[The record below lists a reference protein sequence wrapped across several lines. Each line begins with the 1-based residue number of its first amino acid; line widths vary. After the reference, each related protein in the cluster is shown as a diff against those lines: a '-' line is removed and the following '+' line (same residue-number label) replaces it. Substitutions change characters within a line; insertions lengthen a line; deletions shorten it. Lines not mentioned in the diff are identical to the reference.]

1 MSTENEVSNVTR
13 AQFDVAEKEA
23 HDAEEKESRM
33 DNQMNKDLLE
43 DNKER
48 KLEDKKEGTERS
60 ELSSQEGT
68 VDSQVYTAT
77 SLPFIPREA
86 RTQTFPLIL
95 DRAYGINQALPVF
108 SLQDEDRLVI
118 LYACA
123 HVAVMCDHTS
133 NSQHLLQG
141 HCSPITSLC
150 ASEDRRWLVTADMGQ
165 ESLVIIWD
173 SYTGIPVRTMFDCH
187 PEGGVSALALSKDS
201 KYLATVAGT
210 AQNQILFHPSDSTQL
225 LSNSESQVL
234 FYNWEKECL
243 EYSAPDI
250 SNKTLNVVLGSLSQS
265 IFQCEG
271 VRALTATSKGNIV
284 VWDKQSESVS
294 CQPLVWKA
302 TKVIPL
308 QNAGITVLTLIDRNF
323 VVSTTQATL
332 VHVNAQKNLL
342 KTLLKEHAEPLEA
355 VACHPKQPLV
365 AMGSHSGIIKVWDYE
380 RKEAVCSRVFQAH
393 KKIQCITYDPQGF
406 YLAVGFASGALQIL
420 DACTLQSEDQCLQH
434 RQDAI
439 THLTFSQD
447 SLYLAA
453 ADTGKAVTLLRRCKE
468 GTQEVWMYQGRHHS
482 HYKPIQDLLFGVHLD
497 SNQPRLLSLGMDRK
511 LASYSVEYDLLNSG
525 ENELL
530 ILSSVRIDQSAV
542 PTCMV
547 WYPPLTTEH
556 FLLTAS
562 NMYKMKLFNAT
573 SKMCRKTVLGPL
585 NGSSVKK
592 MAILPASKDGDP
604 NSRYMAYITQDKIG
618 IQILPVDGNPHKSFA
633 TICHPTGVSAL
644 ACSYDGRYAFTAGGP
659 DCTVFSWELSL
670 SSLEALGALGGKDI
684 MPYYSLLEGGR
695 EGQLF
700 KEMEEYFYYC
710 QLQNQDFN
718 SMETRL
724 VSTRI
729 PLSDIPFLMRTL
741 NFYPTEQELEDMQN
755 EVKFSRYAETGNYV
769 TDIDLE
775 DFIKLYVNHRP
786 ASGISRQELHNA
798 FQMLGRP
805 DGRGRYTIA
814 RGELLELLQTRG
826 SEQNYILP
834 TAAMSGRSVRA
845 ETRSRAKDDIKRVMA
860 AIEKVR
866 KWEKK
871 WVTVGDTSLRIYK
884 WVPVTEPKS
893 EDKSKSK
900 KKGKDD
906 KYGSEVTT
914 PENSSSPGMMDMHDD
929 NSNQSSIADSSPL
942 KQETSNNTSPAP
954 EPTAASQS
962 DSNDTKSDQYP
973 SKTSGQDHKN
983 EQNHCS
989 SESTTDKRD
998 SKSHGDSELFL
1009 DSSKSPQ
1016 VLEDAS
1022 PPSKKGKLDS
1032 SSEES

>member
-1 MSTENEVSNVTR
+1 MSTANEMSNVTR
-13 AQFDVAEKEA
+13 APFDVAEKET
-23 HDAEEKESRM
+23 HDAKEQESTM
-33 DNQMNKDLLE
+33 DNQMKKDLLD

-48 KLEDKKEGTERS
+48 KREDKKEGTERS
-60 ELSSQEGT
+60 ELSIQEGT

-77 SLPFIPREA
+77 SLPAIPHEA
-86 RTQTFPLIL
+86 RTKTYPLIL
-95 DRAYGINQALPVF
+95 DRAYGINQTLPVF

-123 HVAVMCDHTS
+123 HVAVMFDHTS

-187 PEGGVSALALSKDS
+187 PEGGVSALALSNDS

-210 AQNQILFHPSDSTQL
+210 AQQVCIWDWTDESNSPKCRADISPKYGFQNQILFHPSDSTQL

-234 FYNWEKECL
+234 FYNWERDCL

-250 SNKTLNVVLGSLSQS
+250 SKKTFNVVLGSLSQS
-265 IFQCEG
+265 MFLCDG
-271 VRALTATSKGNIV
+271 VQALTATSKGNIV
-284 VWDKQSESVS
+284 IWDKQSESDS
-294 CQPLVWKA
+294 CQPLIWKA

-308 QNAGITVLTLIDRNF
+308 QNAGITVLTLIDSFLVTGDVNGHIKFYDEKLKLISLYSQYSLDPIRSISFSKEIPSTDGPEYKEDCTMNAKPLIIRNF

-332 VHVNAQKNLL
+332 VHVNAQKNVL

-420 DACTLQSEDQCLQH
+420 DALTLQSEDQFLH
-434 RQDAI
+434 HSQDAI

-453 ADTGKAVTLLRRCKE
+453 ADTGKAVTLLRRYKE
-468 GTQEVWMYQGRHHS
+468 STPEIWIYQGRHHS
-482 HYKPIQDLLFGVHLD
+482 HYKPIQDLLFGVDLD
-497 SNQPRLLSLGMDRK
+497 SNQSRLLSLGMDRK
-511 LASYSVEYDLLNSG
+511 LVEYDLLNSG
-525 ENELL
+525 QNELM
-530 ILSSVRIDQSAV
+530 ILSSDRIDQSAV

-547 WYPPLTTEH
+547 WYPPLTPEH

-562 NMYKMKLFNAT
+562 NMYKIKLFNAT

-618 IQILPVDGNPHKSFA
+618 IQILPLDGNPHKSFA

-670 SSLEALGALGGKDI
+670 SSLEALAALGGKDI
-684 MPYYSLLEGGR
+684 MPFYSLLEGGR

-710 QLQNQDFN
+710 QLQNQDIN
-718 SMETRL
+718 TMETRL

-741 NFYPTEQELEDMQN
+741 NFYPTEQEL
-755 EVKFSRYAETGNYV
+755 S
-769 TDIDLE
+769 
-775 DFIKLYVNHRP
+775 
-786 ASGISRQELHNA
+786 
-798 FQMLGRP
+798 
-805 DGRGRYTIA
+805 
-814 RGELLELLQTRG
+814 LL
-826 SEQNYILP
+826 
-834 TAAMSGRSVRA
+834 
-845 ETRSRAKDDIKRVMA
+845 
-860 AIEKVR
+860 
-866 KWEKK
+866 
-871 WVTVGDTSLRIYK
+871 
-884 WVPVTEPKS
+884 
-893 EDKSKSK
+893 
-900 KKGKDD
+900 
-906 KYGSEVTT
+906 
-914 PENSSSPGMMDMHDD
+914 
-929 NSNQSSIADSSPL
+929 
-942 KQETSNNTSPAP
+942 
-954 EPTAASQS
+954 
-962 DSNDTKSDQYP
+962 
-973 SKTSGQDHKN
+973 
-983 EQNHCS
+983 
-989 SESTTDKRD
+989 
-998 SKSHGDSELFL
+998 
-1009 DSSKSPQ
+1009 
-1016 VLEDAS
+1016 
-1022 PPSKKGKLDS
+1022 
-1032 SSEES
+1032 

>member
-1 MSTENEVSNVTR
+1 MSTANEMSNVTR
-13 AQFDVAEKEA
+13 APFDVAEKET
-23 HDAEEKESRM
+23 HDAKEQESTM
-33 DNQMNKDLLE
+33 DNQMKKDLLD

-48 KLEDKKEGTERS
+48 KREDKKEGTERS
-60 ELSSQEGT
+60 ELSIQEGT

-77 SLPFIPREA
+77 SLPAIPHEA
-86 RTQTFPLIL
+86 RTKTYPLIL
-95 DRAYGINQALPVF
+95 DRAYGINQTLPVF

-123 HVAVMCDHTS
+123 HVAVMFDHTS

-187 PEGGVSALALSKDS
+187 PEGGVSALALSNDS

-210 AQNQILFHPSDSTQL
+210 AQQVCIWDWTDESNSPKCRADISPKYGFQNQILFHPSDSTQL

-234 FYNWEKECL
+234 FYNWERDCL

-250 SNKTLNVVLGSLSQS
+250 SKKTFNVVLGSLSQS
-265 IFQCEG
+265 MFLCDG
-271 VRALTATSKGNIV
+271 VQALTATSKGNIV
-284 VWDKQSESVS
+284 IWDKQSESDS
-294 CQPLVWKA
+294 CQPLIWKA

-308 QNAGITVLTLIDRNF
+308 QNAGITVLTLIDSFLVTGDVNGHIKFYDEKLKLISLYSQYSLDPIRSISFSKEIPSTDGPEYKEDCTMNAKPLIIRNF

-332 VHVNAQKNLL
+332 VHVNAQKNVL

-420 DACTLQSEDQCLQH
+420 DALTLQSEDQFLH
-434 RQDAI
+434 HSQDAI

-453 ADTGKAVTLLRRCKE
+453 ADTGKAVTLLRRYKE
-468 GTQEVWMYQGRHHS
+468 STPEIWIYQGRHHS
-482 HYKPIQDLLFGVHLD
+482 HYKPIQDLLFGVDLD
-497 SNQPRLLSLGMDRK
+497 SNQSRLLSLGMDRK
-511 LASYSVEYDLLNSG
+511 LVEYDLLNSG
-525 ENELL
+525 QNELM
-530 ILSSVRIDQSAV
+530 ILSSDRIDQSAV

-547 WYPPLTTEH
+547 WYPPLTPEH

-562 NMYKMKLFNAT
+562 NMYKIKLFNAT

-618 IQILPVDGNPHKSFA
+618 IQILPLDGNPHKSFA

-670 SSLEALGALGGKDI
+670 SSLEALAALGGKDI
-684 MPYYSLLEGGR
+684 MPFYSLLEGGR

-710 QLQNQDFN
+710 QLQNQDIN
-718 SMETRL
+718 TMETRL

-741 NFYPTEQELEDMQN
+741 NFYPTEQEW
-755 EVKFSRYAETGNYV
+755 T
-769 TDIDLE
+769 
-775 DFIKLYVNHRP
+775 H
-786 ASGISRQELHNA
+786 
-798 FQMLGRP
+798 
-805 DGRGRYTIA
+805 
-814 RGELLELLQTRG
+814 
-826 SEQNYILP
+826 
-834 TAAMSGRSVRA
+834 MS
-845 ETRSRAKDDIKRVMA
+845 
-860 AIEKVR
+860 
-866 KWEKK
+866 
-871 WVTVGDTSLRIYK
+871 
-884 WVPVTEPKS
+884 
-893 EDKSKSK
+893 
-900 KKGKDD
+900 
-906 KYGSEVTT
+906 
-914 PENSSSPGMMDMHDD
+914 
-929 NSNQSSIADSSPL
+929 
-942 KQETSNNTSPAP
+942 
-954 EPTAASQS
+954 
-962 DSNDTKSDQYP
+962 
-973 SKTSGQDHKN
+973 
-983 EQNHCS
+983 
-989 SESTTDKRD
+989 
-998 SKSHGDSELFL
+998 
-1009 DSSKSPQ
+1009 
-1016 VLEDAS
+1016 
-1022 PPSKKGKLDS
+1022 
-1032 SSEES
+1032 

>member
-1 MSTENEVSNVTR
+1 MSTANEMSNVTR
-13 AQFDVAEKEA
+13 APFDVAEKET
-23 HDAEEKESRM
+23 HDAKEQESTM
-33 DNQMNKDLLE
+33 DNQMKKDLLD

-48 KLEDKKEGTERS
+48 KREDKKEGTERS
-60 ELSSQEGT
+60 ELSIQEGT

-77 SLPFIPREA
+77 SLPAIPHEA
-86 RTQTFPLIL
+86 RTKTYPLIL
-95 DRAYGINQALPVF
+95 DRAYGINQTLPVF

-123 HVAVMCDHTS
+123 HVAVMFDHTS

-187 PEGGVSALALSKDS
+187 PEGGVSALALSNDS

-210 AQNQILFHPSDSTQL
+210 AQVCIWDWTDESNSPKCRADISPKYGFQNQILFHPSDSTQL

-234 FYNWEKECL
+234 FYNWERDCL

-250 SNKTLNVVLGSLSQS
+250 SKKTFNVVLGSLSQS
-265 IFQCEG
+265 MFLCDG
-271 VRALTATSKGNIV
+271 VQALTATSKGNIV
-284 VWDKQSESVS
+284 IWDKQSESDS
-294 CQPLVWKA
+294 CQPLIWKA

-308 QNAGITVLTLIDRNF
+308 QNAGITVLTLIDSFLVTGDVNGHIKFYDEKLKLISLYSQYSLDPIRSISFSKEIPSTDGPEYKEDCTMNAKPLIIRNF

-332 VHVNAQKNLL
+332 VHVNAQKNVL

-420 DACTLQSEDQCLQH
+420 DALTLQSEDQFLH
-434 RQDAI
+434 HSQDAI

-453 ADTGKAVTLLRRCKE
+453 ADTGKAVTLLRRYKE
-468 GTQEVWMYQGRHHS
+468 STPEIWIYQGRHHS
-482 HYKPIQDLLFGVHLD
+482 HYKPIQDLLFGVDLD
-497 SNQPRLLSLGMDRK
+497 SNQSRLLSLGMDRK
-511 LASYSVEYDLLNSG
+511 LVEYDLLNSG
-525 ENELL
+525 QNELM
-530 ILSSVRIDQSAV
+530 ILSSDRIDQSAV

-547 WYPPLTTEH
+547 WYPPLTPEH

-562 NMYKMKLFNAT
+562 NMYKIKLFNAT

-618 IQILPVDGNPHKSFA
+618 IQILPLDGNPHKSFA

-670 SSLEALGALGGKDI
+670 SSLEALAALGGKDI
-684 MPYYSLLEGGR
+684 MPFYSLLEGGR

-710 QLQNQDFN
+710 QLQNQDIN
-718 SMETRL
+718 TMETRL

-786 ASGISRQELHNA
+786 ASGIFRQELHNA

-805 DGRGRYTIA
+805 DGRDRYTIP
-814 RGELLELLQTRG
+814 RDELLELLQTRG
-826 SEQNYILP
+826 EHMTEDELAECFTTILGITSGSCTDSESQLDSVLP
-834 TAAMSGRSVRA
+834 SEISMEAF
-845 ETRSRAKDDIKRVMA
+845 AKDIMGFSTGTL
-860 AIEKVR
+860 E
-866 KWEKK
+866 
-871 WVTVGDTSLRIYK
+871 L
-884 WVPVTEPKS
+884 
-893 EDKSKSK
+893 
-900 KKGKDD
+900 
-906 KYGSEVTT
+906 
-914 PENSSSPGMMDMHDD
+914 H
-929 NSNQSSIADSSPL
+929 
-942 KQETSNNTSPAP
+942 QEET
-954 EPTAASQS
+954 
-962 DSNDTKSDQYP
+962 
-973 SKTSGQDHKN
+973 
-983 EQNHCS
+983 
-989 SESTTDKRD
+989 
-998 SKSHGDSELFL
+998 
-1009 DSSKSPQ
+1009 
-1016 VLEDAS
+1016 
-1022 PPSKKGKLDS
+1022 
-1032 SSEES
+1032 